1 MQKRYLIPLLITVA
15 ALDIITKALTHNFL
29 PLQPGFEIVVFKNF
43 LGIDFS
49 LCHTINTGAAW
60 GTFSHWQLPL
70 FLLRCGLALG
80 LLTYLLFFKA
90 TPATIT
96 PLSFILVGAVCNLID
111 TPLYSHVI
119 DMFHFVL
126 WGYDYPV
133 FNVADSLIFLG
144 VARLVYLSL
153 FKKEDKVCA

>member
-1 MQKRYLIPLLITVA
+1 MQKKHLALLLIILA
-15 ALDIITKALTHNFL
+15 ALDIVTKALTHRFL
-29 PLQPGFEIVVFKNF
+29 PLQTGYEIVIFKNF
-43 LGIDFS
+43 LGVNFS

-60 GTFSHWQLPL
+60 GAFSNWQLPL
-70 FLLRCGLALG
+70 FFLRCGLALG

-111 TPLYSHVI
+111 TPLYGHVI

-153 FKKEDKVCA
+153 FKKEEARA

>member
-1 MQKRYLIPLLITVA
+1 MKKKYLIPLLIILA
-15 ALDIITKALTHNFL
+15 ALDIITKTLTQQFI
-29 PLQPGFEIVVFKNF
+29 PLHHCYEIVIFKNF
-43 LGIDFS
+43 LGVDFS

-60 GTFSHWQLPL
+60 GAFSHWQLPL
-70 FLLRCGLALG
+70 FVLRCGLALG
-80 LLTYLLFFKA
+80 LLCYLLFFKA
-90 TPATIT
+90 TPSTIT
-96 PLSFILVGAVCNLID
+96 PLSFILVGAICNLID
-111 TPLYSHVI
+111 TPLYGHVI

-153 FKKEDKVCA
+153 FKKEEVRA